1 MAPGRDLAER
11 RLHPPGMS
19 LSYFVMQRRLA
30 IGGIG
35 VAIVVALAV
44 VGVLLTRSPGHSR
57 SVAST
62 PSIQIDRP
70 HRAFRMA

>member
-1 MAPGRDLAER
+1 
-11 RLHPPGMS
+11 MS